1 MAEVYLLLGS
11 NEGHRKQHLIQA
23 AHQISVKCGNIIR
36 RSGIYE
42 TEAWGM
48 KEQSAFLN
56 QALLLQTYL
65 SPPGLLTRLKNIE
78 REAGR
83 LQTVHWG
90 PRIIDIDILFYGA
103 DIIDLPQLKVP
114 HPYLH
119 QRRFTLEPLV
129 EIAPELNHPLL
140 KQSVR
145 ELLKVCPDT
154 SDVKMLEAENH

>member
-11 NEGHRKQHLIQA
+11 NEGHREQHLKQA
-23 AHQISVKCGNIIR
+23 AQQIGILCGDIIR

-42 TEAWGM
+42 TEAWGL
-48 KEQSAFLN
+48 KEQPAFLN
-56 QALLLQTYL
+56 QALLLQTNL
-65 SPPGLLTRLKNIE
+65 TPAGLLTKLKNIE
-78 REAGR
+78 RETGR
-83 LQTVHWG
+83 IQTVHWG

-119 QRRFTLEPLV
+119 QRRFTLQPLQ

-140 KQSVR
+140 KQSVS
-145 ELLKVCPDT
+145 ELLKVCPDV
-154 SDVKMLEAENH
+154 SEVKKLQGQNH